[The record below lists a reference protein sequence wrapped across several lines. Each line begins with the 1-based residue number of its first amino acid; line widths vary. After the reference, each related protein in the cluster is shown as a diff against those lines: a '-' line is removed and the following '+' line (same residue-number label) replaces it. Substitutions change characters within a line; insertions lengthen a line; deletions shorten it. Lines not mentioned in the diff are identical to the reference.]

1 MKLGIE
7 NRLAL
12 VTGAGRGI
20 GRAICESLENE
31 GVRLIAVS
39 KGQDGLDSLKKVLNK
54 DFGHTFISIDL
65 ENKGAVEKLILKIR
79 TLRLSPDI
87 IVNNAGGTL
96 NFTDPLQTMKGWSKV
111 MRLNVEIGIEIN
123 EAFIP
128 EMQKKKWGRICHISS
143 ISAIE
148 NQGSP
153 AYCASKAALNAYVR
167 SVARYI
173 SQDNVIITTVLPG
186 PFFTKGGYWDE
197 TLQNRPQHVKRYL
210 NERMAIKRFGKL
222 SEISE
227 AVTFLCSENAGF
239 CVGTCMVI
247 DGGQGRSFY
256 PSES

>member
-1 MKLGIE
+1 MK
-7 NRLAL
+7 
-12 VTGAGRGI
+12 
-20 GRAICESLENE
+20 
-31 GVRLIAVS
+31 
-39 KGQDGLDSLKKVLNK
+39 
-54 DFGHTFISIDL
+54 
-65 ENKGAVEKLILKIR
+65 
-79 TLRLSPDI
+79 
-87 IVNNAGGTL
+87 
-96 NFTDPLQTMKGWSKV
+96 
-111 MRLNVEIGIEIN
+111 LNVEIGIEIN

-148 NQGSP
+148 NQGPPS
-153 AYCASKAALNAYVR
+153 YCASKAALNAYVR

-173 SQDNVIITTVLPG
+173 SPDNVIITAVMPG
-186 PFFTKGGYWDE
+186 AVFTEGGYWDE
-197 TLQNRPQHVKRYL
+197 ALQNRPKHVERYL

-227 AVTFLCSENAGF
+227 AVTFLCSEHSGF